1 MTRENSA
8 GMVKGLLLRS
18 VEMSKNYD
26 SVIES
31 INIIIKNMEEN
42 LQDCRDSLKYSMA
55 GVYESTK
62 ESTEQR
68 IKEIEQDIELHK
80 EAIIALQM
88 VASGK
93 LRVI

>member
-1 MTRENSA
+1 MAEDN
-8 GMVKGLLLRS
+8 K
-18 VEMSKNYD
+18 YD

-42 LQDCRDSLKYSMA
+42 KSDCVYALEHKVKGLFPLDPDGLKGMICDF
-55 GVYESTK
+55 EK
-62 ESTEQR
+62 
-68 IKEIEQDIELHK
+68 DIELHK
-80 EAIIALQM
+80 EAIIALKM